1 MPQLDTVTFLSQ
13 IFWLVIIFGAF
24 YLTVLTD
31 ILPSFSRVLKSRL
44 KKLKSNKDA
53 MYSLGDEKGET
64 SSLYDSSLSTG
75 LDGSRDNLLAGL
87 ESSDALMNVPGIYFN
102 HTTFPVTGTL
112 FTCTLKTFIKTEI
125 FVINIRCLSFKISGL
140 LAESTLTILPSA
152 GDITVLSMSGVNLL
166 GSLKK

>member
-13 IFWLVIIFGAF
+13 LFWLVIIFGAF

-75 LDGSRDNLLAGL
+75 LDGSRANLLDGL
-87 ESSDALMNVPGIYFN
+87 NSGSTLMENN
-102 HTTFPVTGTL
+102 ANSTQ
-112 FTCTLKTFIKTEI
+112 KTFMGSALNVYASTAGKMLGQRK
-125 FVINIRCLSFKISGL
+125 VINKRYS
-140 LAESTLTILPSA
+140 
-152 GDITVLSMSGVNLL
+152 
-166 GSLKK
+166 

>member
-64 SSLYDSSLSTG
+64 SSLYDSSLSIG

-87 ESSDALMNVPGIYFN
+87 DSSTALMKDHSNS
-102 HTTFPVTGTL
+102 
-112 FTCTLKTFIKTEI
+112 TEKLLGKSLGSYSSTASTI
-125 FVINIRCLSFKISGL
+125 LGQRKVINKLY
-140 LAESTLTILPSA
+140 
-152 GDITVLSMSGVNLL
+152 N
-166 GSLKK
+166 

>member
-13 IFWLVIIFGAF
+13 LFWLVIIFGAF

-75 LDGSRDNLLAGL
+75 LDGSRANLLDGL
-87 ESSDALMNVPGIYFN
+87 NSGSTLMENN
-102 HTTFPVTGTL
+102 ANSTQ
-112 FTCTLKTFIKTEI
+112 KTFM
-125 FVINIRCLSFKISGL
+125 G
-140 LAESTLTILPSA
+140 
-152 GDITVLSMSGVNLL
+152 
-166 GSLKK
+166 

>member
-13 IFWLVIIFGAF
+13 LFWLVIIFGAF

-75 LDGSRDNLLAGL
+75 LDGSRANLLDGL
-87 ESSDALMNVPGIYFN
+87 NSGSTLMENN
-102 HTTFPVTGTL
+102 ANSTQ
-112 FTCTLKTFIKTEI
+112 KTFMGSALNFYASTAGKMLGKRK
-125 FVINIRCLSFKISGL
+125 VIN
-140 LAESTLTILPSA
+140 
-152 GDITVLSMSGVNLL
+152 NLY
-166 GSLKK
+166 S

>member
-13 IFWLVIIFGAF
+13 LFWLVIIFGAF

-75 LDGSRDNLLAGL
+75 LDGSRANLLDGL
-87 ESSDALMNVPGIYFN
+87 NSGSTLMENN
-102 HTTFPVTGTL
+102 ANSTQ
-112 FTCTLKTFIKTEI
+112 KTFMASALSIYASTAGKMLGRRK
-125 FVINIRCLSFKISGL
+125 VINKIYS
-140 LAESTLTILPSA
+140 
-152 GDITVLSMSGVNLL
+152 
-166 GSLKK
+166 

>member
-13 IFWLVIIFGAF
+13 LFWLVIIFGAF

-75 LDGSRDNLLAGL
+75 LDGSRANLLDGL
-87 ESSDALMNVPGIYFN
+87 NSGSTLMENN
-102 HTTFPVTGTL
+102 ANLTQ
-112 FTCTLKTFIKTEI
+112 KTFMGSALNVYASTAGIMLGQRK
-125 FVINIRCLSFKISGL
+125 VINKLYS
-140 LAESTLTILPSA
+140 
-152 GDITVLSMSGVNLL
+152 
-166 GSLKK
+166 

>member
-13 IFWLVIIFGAF
+13 LFWLVIIFGAF

-75 LDGSRDNLLAGL
+75 LDGSRTNLLDGL
-87 ESSDALMNVPGIYFN
+87 D
-102 HTTFPVTGTL
+102 
-112 FTCTLKTFIKTEI
+112 
-125 FVINIRCLSFKISGL
+125 SG
-140 LAESTLTILPSA
+140 STLMKKTQ
-152 GDITVLSMSGVNLL
+152 TQ
-166 GSLKK
+166 LKKHSWLLL

>member
-13 IFWLVIIFGAF
+13 LFWLVIIFGAF

-75 LDGSRDNLLAGL
+75 LDGSRANLLDGL
-87 ESSDALMNVPGIYFN
+87 N
-102 HTTFPVTGTL
+102 
-112 FTCTLKTFIKTEI
+112 
-125 FVINIRCLSFKISGL
+125 SG
-140 LAESTLTILPSA
+140 STLMENNA
-152 GDITVLSMSGVNLL
+152 
-166 GSLKK
+166 LKHLCV

>member
-13 IFWLVIIFGAF
+13 LFWLVIIFGTF
-24 YLTVLTD
+24 YLIVLTD

-75 LDGSRDNLLAGL
+75 LDRSRTNLLDGLDSGSSLMKNNANSTEKKFMDSALNTYSSTAGKVL
-87 ESSDALMNVPGIYFN
+87 GQR
-102 HTTFPVTGTL
+102 
-112 FTCTLKTFIKTEI
+112 K
-125 FVINIRCLSFKISGL
+125 VINKLYR
-140 LAESTLTILPSA
+140 
-152 GDITVLSMSGVNLL
+152 
-166 GSLKK
+166 

>member
-13 IFWLVIIFGAF
+13 LFWLVIIFGAF

-75 LDGSRDNLLAGL
+75 LDGSRANLLDGL
-87 ESSDALMNVPGIYFN
+87 NSGSTLMENN
-102 HTTFPVTGTL
+102 ANSTQ
-112 FTCTLKTFIKTEI
+112 KTFMGSTLNVYASTAGKMLGQRK
-125 FVINIRCLSFKISGL
+125 VINKLYS
-140 LAESTLTILPSA
+140 
-152 GDITVLSMSGVNLL
+152 
-166 GSLKK
+166 

>member
-13 IFWLVIIFGAF
+13 LFWLVIIFGAF

-75 LDGSRDNLLAGL
+75 LDGSRANLLDGL
-87 ESSDALMNVPGIYFN
+87 N
-102 HTTFPVTGTL
+102 
-112 FTCTLKTFIKTEI
+112 
-125 FVINIRCLSFKISGL
+125 SG
-140 LAESTLTILPSA
+140 STLMENNANSTQKNIHGFCFKRLRFN
-152 GDITVLSMSGVNLL
+152 SGENARTTQSNQQAL
-166 GSLKK
+166 

>member
-13 IFWLVIIFGAF
+13 LFWLVIIFGAF

-75 LDGSRDNLLAGL
+75 LDGSRYKPTRRFRLRFNFNEKQRKLNSKNIHGFCFKRLRFNSR
-87 ESSDALMNVPGIYFN
+87 EDAR
-102 HTTFPVTGTL
+102 TTQSNQQAL
-112 FTCTLKTFIKTEI
+112 
-125 FVINIRCLSFKISGL
+125 
-140 LAESTLTILPSA
+140 
-152 GDITVLSMSGVNLL
+152 
-166 GSLKK
+166 

>member
-13 IFWLVIIFGAF
+13 LFWLVIIFGAF

-75 LDGSRDNLLAGL
+75 LDGSRANLLDGL
-87 ESSDALMNVPGIYFN
+87 NSGSTLMENN
-102 HTTFPVTGTL
+102 ANSTQ
-112 FTCTLKTFIKTEI
+112 KTFMGSALNVYASPAGKMLGQRK
-125 FVINIRCLSFKISGL
+125 VINKLYS
-140 LAESTLTILPSA
+140 
-152 GDITVLSMSGVNLL
+152 
-166 GSLKK
+166 

>member
-13 IFWLVIIFGAF
+13 LFWLVIIFGAF

-75 LDGSRDNLLAGL
+75 LDGSRANLL
-87 ESSDALMNVPGIYFN
+87 DGIR
-102 HTTFPVTGTL
+102 V
-112 FTCTLKTFIKTEI
+112 K
-125 FVINIRCLSFKISGL
+125 
-140 LAESTLTILPSA
+140 
-152 GDITVLSMSGVNLL
+152 
-166 GSLKK
+166 

>member
-13 IFWLVIIFGAF
+13 LFWLVIIFGAF

-75 LDGSRDNLLAGL
+75 LDGSRANLLDGL
-87 ESSDALMNVPGIYFN
+87 N
-102 HTTFPVTGTL
+102 
-112 FTCTLKTFIKTEI
+112 
-125 FVINIRCLSFKISGL
+125 SG
-140 LAESTLTILPSA
+140 STLMKNNANSTQKNIYGFCFKRLRFNSRENA
-152 GDITVLSMSGVNLL
+152 RTTQSNQQAL
-166 GSLKK
+166 

>member
-13 IFWLVIIFGAF
+13 LFWLVIIFGAF
-24 YLTVLTD
+24 YLIVLTD

-75 LDGSRDNLLAGL
+75 LDGSRANLLDGL
-87 ESSDALMNVPGIYFN
+87 NSGSTLMENN
-102 HTTFPVTGTL
+102 ANSTQ
-112 FTCTLKTFIKTEI
+112 KTFMGSALNTYSSTAGKMLGQRKI
-125 FVINIRCLSFKISGL
+125 INKLYS
-140 LAESTLTILPSA
+140 
-152 GDITVLSMSGVNLL
+152 
-166 GSLKK
+166 

>member
-13 IFWLVIIFGAF
+13 IFWLVIIFGTF

-75 LDGSRDNLLAGL
+75 LDGSRDSLLAGL
-87 ESSDALMNVPGIYFN
+87 ESSDALMKDHSNS
-102 HTTFPVTGTL
+102 TE
-112 FTCTLKTFIKTEI
+112 KTFLGKSLGSYSSTASTILGQRK
-125 FVINIRCLSFKISGL
+125 VINKLY
-140 LAESTLTILPSA
+140 
-152 GDITVLSMSGVNLL
+152 N
-166 GSLKK
+166 

>member
-64 SSLYDSSLSTG
+64 LSGYDSLLSEGLEVSRKGLSNSLQEGDTWIKSSLVNINKDSSFLNTNTSY
-75 LDGSRDNLLAGL
+75 LNAFGSLIGRKHA
-87 ESSDALMNVPGIYFN
+87 I
-102 HTTFPVTGTL
+102 TTFY
-112 FTCTLKTFIKTEI
+112 
-125 FVINIRCLSFKISGL
+125 
-140 LAESTLTILPSA
+140 
-152 GDITVLSMSGVNLL
+152 
-166 GSLKK
+166 KKN

>member
-87 ESSDALMNVPGIYFN
+87 DSSTALMKDHSNSTEKNFLGKSLGGNNFICVTSYGI
-102 HTTFPVTGTL
+102 
-112 FTCTLKTFIKTEI
+112 
-125 FVINIRCLSFKISGL
+125 
-140 LAESTLTILPSA
+140 STAWRT
-152 GDITVLSMSGVNLL
+152 NLRW
-166 GSLKK
+166 

>member
-13 IFWLVIIFGAF
+13 LFWLVIIFGAF

-64 SSLYDSSLSTG
+64 SSLYDSALSTG
-75 LDGSRDNLLAGL
+75 LDGSRANLLDGL
-87 ESSDALMNVPGIYFN
+87 N
-102 HTTFPVTGTL
+102 
-112 FTCTLKTFIKTEI
+112 
-125 FVINIRCLSFKISGL
+125 SG
-140 LAESTLTILPSA
+140 STLIKQRELNSKNIHGFCFKRLRFNSRKNARTTQSNQQAL
-152 GDITVLSMSGVNLL
+152 
-166 GSLKK
+166 

>member
-87 ESSDALMNVPGIYFN
+87 ESSDALMKDHSNS
-102 HTTFPVTGTL
+102 TE
-112 FTCTLKTFIKTEI
+112 KTF
-125 FVINIRCLSFKISGL
+125 
-140 LAESTLTILPSA
+140 
-152 GDITVLSMSGVNLL
+152 L
-166 GSLKK
+166 G